1 MTFEELLTEACKSA
15 GLPDMAR
22 LLLPST
28 LTEKTKKDVMKLSP
42 EEFGTVLKAAI
53 DQIDHGSIE
62 GVDELVRK
70 ALQV

>member
-1 MTFEELLTEACKSA
+1 
-15 GLPDMAR
+15 MAR

-28 LTEKTKKDVMKLSP
+28 LSEKTKKDVMKLSP
-42 EEFGTVLKAAI
+42 EEFGTVLKTAI
-53 DQIDHGSIE
+53 DQIERGSIE